1 MSIRDII
8 MKDKGSAKAGTL
20 NLPLSDFLRSEEE
33 DEKDQDMFLSSGIL
47 SFNVLA
53 TGTANKSIIM
63 GGQLL
68 ISSPSKFGKSLLCLA
83 HCKDAL
89 KKGMEVIY
97 INTEGKGA
105 FNFKTARA
113 FGIDTD
119 PKRFNVLETNSIEEC
134 ENIVAKLVE
143 GKTKAER
150 KNIFMVI
157 DSFSALISTNV
168 TLKAVEGKTLTVD
181 MSDSR
186 IRNKLASI
194 LNASGLTRLIVV
206 HAYANTGGFG
216 ERLAIGGAS
225 RVYFLSDSCVL
236 FSERSKEKDKT
247 TKEIISF
254 IITGHTHKSRYCR
267 EGTALDVQ
275 ITKKGLNGFYG
286 LLGDALE
293 GGFVTKDKG
302 KVYRECIQDDKPCDE
317 DAIYTK
323 EFWTP
328 IFQKTDFKGYL
339 EKKYKFDNDLTIANT
354 DIETMFGDEKIEDVE
369 VIEEESSKKTSKKKR
384 EKSTKNAE

>member
-33 DEKDQDMFLSSGIL
+33 DSRDESMFLSSGII
-47 SFNVLA
+47 SFNVLS
-53 TGTANKSIIM
+53 TGTVNKSIIM

-68 ISSPSKFGKSLLCLA
+68 ISSPSKFGKSLFCLA
-83 HCKDAL
+83 HCKDAQ
-89 KKGMEVIY
+89 KKGMEVVY

-105 FNFKTARA
+105 FNFKTAKA

-150 KNIFMVI
+150 KMIFIVI
-157 DSFSALISTNV
+157 DSFSALISTTV
-168 TLKAVEGKTLTVD
+168 SIKAVEGKTLTVD

-225 RVYFLSDSCVL
+225 RIYFLSDSCVL
-236 FSERSKEKDKT
+236 FSERSKKKNET
-247 TKEIISF
+247 TKEITSF

-267 EGTALDVQ
+267 EGSALDVQ
-275 ITKKGLNGFYG
+275 ITSKGLNSFYG
-286 LLGDALE
+286 LLEDALE
-293 GGFVTKDKG
+293 GGFVLKEKG
-302 KVYRECIQDDKPCDE
+302 KIVRECVKNDKSCNEDD
-317 DAIYTK
+317 IYNK

-328 IFQKTDFKGYL
+328 VFHKSDFKNYL
-339 EKKYKFDNDLTIANT
+339 EKKYKFANDLEIANT
-354 DIETMFGDEKIEDVE
+354 DIENMFGNEIIEDDQDKVE
-369 VIEEESSKKTSKKKR
+369 QSESTPKKR
-384 EKSTKNAE
+384 KGKKQ